1 MKNKRKEID
10 KKKILLAGFDIEE
23 SEKEDPNEF
32 YITNFIG
39 PKDSLYEGGKWKIHI
54 ELPDNYPYKSPS
66 IGFVNKIYH
75 PNIDERSGTIC
86 LDVINQTWSPSF
98 ELKNIFEEFLPQLLL
113 YPNPSDPLNQE
124 AADLYLKHK
133 KNYDEKVRKYVI
145 LYAGKKNDNNNFD
158 INFIKEEK
166 EKKNKIE
173 FLKKK
178 INYKLMKNKRKEIDK
193 RKVLLAGFD
202 IEESEKADPNEFYIT
217 NFIGPKDSLYEG
229 GKWKLHI
236 NLPAEYPFKSPSIGF
251 VNKIYHPNIDE
262 RSGTICLDVINQT
275 WSPSFELRNIF
286 EEFLPQLLLYPN
298 PSDPLNQEAADLY
311 LKHKKN
317 YEERV
322 KKYVVLYA
330 GKKKENDDYKIDFI
344 NEEKEKKKIEFLKKK
359 RKAKNMEFY
368 LDKDLNEKNI
378 MENDFMEED
387 EADFGSDL
395 DKSAISSS
403 SELND
408 ELTFGKNY
416 LGEKI

>member
-32 YITNFIG
+32 YITNFKG

-133 KNYDEKVRKYVI
+133 KNYDEKV
-145 LYAGKKNDNNNFD
+145 
-158 INFIKEEK
+158 
-166 EKKNKIE
+166 
-173 FLKKK
+173 
-178 INYKLMKNKRKEIDK
+178 
-193 RKVLLAGFD
+193 
-202 IEESEKADPNEFYIT
+202 
-217 NFIGPKDSLYEG
+217 
-229 GKWKLHI
+229 
-236 NLPAEYPFKSPSIGF
+236 
-251 VNKIYHPNIDE
+251 
-262 RSGTICLDVINQT
+262 
-275 WSPSFELRNIF
+275 
-286 EEFLPQLLLYPN
+286 
-298 PSDPLNQEAADLY
+298 
-311 LKHKKN
+311 
-317 YEERV
+317 

-330 GKKKENDDYKIDFI
+330 GKKTESKDFEI
-344 NEEKEKKKIEFLKKK
+344 NLFKEEKEKNKKIEFLKKK
-359 RKAKNMEFY
+359 RKAKSLEFY
-368 LDKDLNEKNI
+368 YDKDFNDKNMI
-378 MENDFMEED
+378 DNDFMEEED
-387 EADFGSDL
+387 MDIGSDL
-395 DKSAISSS
+395 DKSGISSS

-408 ELTFGKNY
+408 ELVFGKNY
-416 LGEKI
+416 LGEKM

>member
-32 YITNFIG
+32 YITNFKG

-133 KNYDEKVRKYVI
+133 KNYDEKVKKYVI

-166 EKKNKIE
+166 EKKNK
-173 FLKKK
+173 K
-178 INYKLMKNKRKEIDK
+178 IRAKC
-193 RKVLLAGFD
+193 
-202 IEESEKADPNEFYIT
+202 
-217 NFIGPKDSLYEG
+217 LYE
-229 GKWKLHI
+229 
-236 NLPAEYPFKSPSIGF
+236 
-251 VNKIYHPNIDE
+251 
-262 RSGTICLDVINQT
+262 
-275 WSPSFELRNIF
+275 
-286 EEFLPQLLLYPN
+286 
-298 PSDPLNQEAADLY
+298 
-311 LKHKKN
+311 
-317 YEERV
+317 
-322 KKYVVLYA
+322 
-330 GKKKENDDYKIDFI
+330 
-344 NEEKEKKKIEFLKKK
+344 
-359 RKAKNMEFY
+359 
-368 LDKDLNEKNI
+368 
-378 MENDFMEED
+378 
-387 EADFGSDL
+387 
-395 DKSAISSS
+395 
-403 SELND
+403 
-408 ELTFGKNY
+408 
-416 LGEKI
+416 